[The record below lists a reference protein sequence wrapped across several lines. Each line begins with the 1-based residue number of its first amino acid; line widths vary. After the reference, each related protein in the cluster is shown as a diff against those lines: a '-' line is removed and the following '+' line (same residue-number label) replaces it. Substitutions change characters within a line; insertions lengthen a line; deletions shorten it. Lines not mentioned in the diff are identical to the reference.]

1 MNVLNVHS
9 TITGDYSRG
18 ETPVLIPN
26 TEVKTFSADDTCREA
41 DWKNRTLPVFKK
53 FRSTHHSVLFLLS
66 YDLFTYFVQYVD
78 NFSFAFTL
86 ISVCILLCK
95 L

>member
-41 DWKNRTLPVFKK
+41 DWKNRTLPVFKNHK
-53 FRSTHHSVLFLLS
+53 AHIIVCFFCCVVISLHILCSILIVNSMFLF
-66 YDLFTYFVQYVD
+66 F
-78 NFSFAFTL
+78 
-86 ISVCILLCK
+86 
-95 L
+95 